1 MTRSIHST
9 TRRTALATA
18 ALALASSAFWAAGTA
33 QAAYP
38 DKPITLVVPTAAGGG
53 KDGMARVVAIKL
65 STLLGQ
71 QVIVENKAGTNG
83 AIAAEYVA
91 RAAPTA

>member
-9 TRRTALATA
+9 TRRTALTTA
-18 ALALASSAFWAAGTA
+18 ALTLASSAFWTAGNA
-33 QAAYP
+33 HAAYP
-38 DKPITLVVPTAAGGG
+38 EKPITLVVPTAAGGG
-53 KDGMARVVAIKL
+53 NDGMARVVAIRL

-71 QVIVENKAGTNG
+71 QGIVENKAGTNG
-83 AIAAEYVA
+83 AIAAEYVT

>member
-1 MTRSIHST
+1 
-9 TRRTALATA
+9 
-18 ALALASSAFWAAGTA
+18 
-33 QAAYP
+33 
-38 DKPITLVVPTAAGGG
+38 
-53 KDGMARVVAIKL
+53 MARVVAIKL